1 MKIFFRRSVRSVI
14 QLYSTCCWINKNP
27 HLALYYPLKSS
38 MISVFLRFMGFLV
51 IIGWFFI
58 ISLSVLLEIYNFSI
72 YYNFIILSIL
82 NNLILSALFSHIL
95 NSIKHLEEKL

>member
-1 MKIFFRRSVRSVI
+1 MRIYFRRSVIYFVN
-14 QLYSTCCWINKNP
+14 LFSTYCWINKNP

-38 MISVFLRFMGFLV
+38 MVSVFLRFMGFLV
-51 IIGWFFI
+51 MIGWFFI
-58 ISLSVLLEIYNFSI
+58 ILLSVLMEIYNFSS

-82 NNLILSALFSHIL
+82 NNLILSALYSHIL